1 VKKNEATEIPKIM
14 TVHDAAEYLNCAP
27 VTIQRLVRHGK
38 LPGLRLGRQLRFR
51 REDIDQWIVKRETT
65 AVEIEPGPPRRRKWK

>member
-1 VKKNEATEIPKIM
+1 MKKNKATEIPEIM

-27 VTIQRLVRHGK
+27 VTIQRLVRRGE

-51 REDIDQWIVKRETT
+51 REDIDRWIKKRDCR
-65 AVEIEPGPPRRRKWK
+65 G

>member
-1 VKKNEATEIPKIM
+1 VKKNEATDIPEIM

-27 VTIQRLVRHGK
+27 VTVQRLVRRGD

-51 REDIDQWIVKRETT
+51 RKDIDQWIATHTERGCDKVR
-65 AVEIEPGPPRRRKWK
+65 